1 MFDGQFRQQV
11 ERVTGPIGDGLS
23 RTGLS
28 PNQLTAC
35 GIALA
40 FVTAAVLS
48 QGAMLAGLFLLIF
61 SALFDAL
68 DGALA
73 KAANQSSVRGAFF
86 DSVSDRVADMVVFFG
101 LAWYLAGDP
110 GGRIALLPVA
120 VGALGL
126 MVSYQRSKA
135 ESLGLQ
141 AKGGLMERAER
152 IIALCVGVA
161 FPVLLIP
168 VLWIMFVLVG
178 FTAVQRFV
186 KVWRQ
191 ADGPPK
197 RSAVGEPADGGAAAT
212 GMGSS
217 DTASVRS
224 RFVLTGSARAQQRA
238 ALRAQRRAHR
248 RRP

>member
-1 MFDGQFRQQV
+1 MFDGQFRHQV

-35 GIALA
+35 GIGLA
-40 FVTAAVLS
+40 CVTAVVLS
-48 QGAMLAGLFLLIF
+48 QGYMLAGLFLLIF

-73 KAANQSSVRGAFF
+73 KAANQASVRGAFF
-86 DSVSDRVADMVVFFG
+86 DSVSDRVADMVVYFG
-101 LAWYLAGDP
+101 IAWYLAGEP
-110 GGRIALLPVA
+110 GGRIALLPLA
-120 VGALGL
+120 VGSLGL
-126 MVSYQRSKA
+126 LVSYQRSKA

-161 FPVLLIP
+161 IPVLLIP
-168 VLWIMFVLVG
+168 VLWVMFVLVG
-178 FTAVQRFV
+178 VTAAQRFV

-191 ADGPPK
+191 ADGPTGPAK
-197 RSAVGEPADGGAAAT
+197 SAKSRPEVVTQRGGAVSESDAPTRPVRPLSAWAQERSAV
-212 GMGSS
+212 
-217 DTASVRS
+217 RS
-224 RFVLTGSARAQQRA
+224 
-238 ALRAQRRAHR
+238 QRRAHR